1 MFSIRNLLFPLLVV
15 LIYFLKD
22 TPLKKSQIIIFAPLG
37 LLFLYGTFSLFLSGS
52 IDMEIIKDYFY
63 FSFIPV
69 LFLSIMLLAN
79 SFKEQFFESMARYAH
94 YLLYFLFAWMMFEL
108 FTDIHLPVHTPNR
121 FHIPSTFFTNAN
133 DLSVIVIQL
142 FMIISVLKKRD
153 EPQWRYTL
161 AFFLS
166 FIVVFIT
173 MSRLALLSFVIISIF
188 IFLSKSY
195 RWKDLIIN
203 VIVIGLTLTYLS
215 FDLPNPR
222 TSKSIIDRSKTRVI
236 LIKDIDYSS
245 LESIDESSS
254 DTFTQLTDENKDTT
268 FSSSRIRFD
277 IYSIPLRQPDKF
289 IFGYGFNSDK
299 EIITRYRTIPHKII
313 NSHSFFI
320 QLIFYFGWIGFIL
333 MVLFFG
339 ILGFYTLLHIKTRAF
354 FIPVIITQALL
365 LNVPSSV
372 MRFPLVW
379 IPFFIA
385 IAYYTN
391 LNNKHR

>member
-1 MFSIRNLLFPLLVV
+1 
-15 LIYFLKD
+15 
-22 TPLKKSQIIIFAPLG
+22 
-37 LLFLYGTFSLFLSGS
+37 
-52 IDMEIIKDYFY
+52 
-63 FSFIPV
+63 
-69 LFLSIMLLAN
+69 
-79 SFKEQFFESMARYAH
+79 
-94 YLLYFLFAWMMFEL
+94 MMFEL

-142 FMIISVLKKRD
+142 FMIISVLKNRD

-161 AFFLS
+161 AFILS
-166 FIVVFIT
+166 SLVVFIT

-195 RWKDLIIN
+195 RWKDVIIN
-203 VIVIGLTLTYLS
+203 VVVIGLTLTYLS

-222 TSKSIIDRSKTRVI
+222 TSKSIIDRSKTRII

-245 LESIDESSS
+245 LESFDESSN
-254 DTFTQLTDENKDTT
+254 DAYTQLTDENNDTT

-277 IYSIPLRQPDKF
+277 IYSIPLRYPGKF
-289 IFGYGFNSDK
+289 IFGHGFNSDK
-299 EIITRYRTIPHKII
+299 EIITKYRSIPHKII
-313 NSHSFFI
+313 NSHSYFI
-320 QLIFYFGWIGFIL
+320 QLIFNFGWVGLSL

-339 ILGFYTLLHIKTRAF
+339 ILGFYTVLRIKTWAF
-354 FIPVIITQALL
+354 FIPVIVTQALL

-391 LNNKHR
+391 LSEKR

>member
-1 MFSIRNLLFPLLVV
+1 
-15 LIYFLKD
+15 
-22 TPLKKSQIIIFAPLG
+22 
-37 LLFLYGTFSLFLSGS
+37 
-52 IDMEIIKDYFY
+52 
-63 FSFIPV
+63 
-69 LFLSIMLLAN
+69 
-79 SFKEQFFESMARYAH
+79 
-94 YLLYFLFAWMMFEL
+94 
-108 FTDIHLPVHTPNR
+108 
-121 FHIPSTFFTNAN
+121 
-133 DLSVIVIQL
+133 
-142 FMIISVLKKRD
+142 MIISVLKKRD